1 MQELVTSS
9 ASPSF
14 KTLGMEKKD
23 EKGMMYEGCERIC
36 LHQLSSETKSPTP
49 RSEGSQVLLK
59 SMRQLGYGSKF
70 GQKL

>member
-36 LHQLSSETKSPTP
+36 LHQLSSETKSPTQEV
-49 RSEGSQVLLK
+49 RGLK
-59 SMRQLGYGSKF
+59 YC
-70 GQKL
+70 